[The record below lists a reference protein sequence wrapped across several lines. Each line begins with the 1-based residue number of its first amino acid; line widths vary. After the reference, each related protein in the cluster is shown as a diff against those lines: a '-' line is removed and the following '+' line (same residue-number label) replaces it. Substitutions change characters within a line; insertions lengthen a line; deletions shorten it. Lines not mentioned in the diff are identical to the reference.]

1 MIKKILIT
9 GIPGSGKTTL
19 AKPLAELI
27 GAVHLN
33 ADEVR
38 TMYDD
43 WDFSM
48 EGRIRQATRM
58 KYLSDGIS
66 LTGKTVIAD
75 FVCPTNVLR
84 DLYSPDYT
92 IWMNTIDK
100 SRYADTDDMFEAPTD
115 SDYVVS
121 EWFDD
126 THKQLLEVIKF
137 YSARLDDSNNDRAEG
152 TSLSNL
158 ELKYDKKPGE

>member
-19 AKPLAELI
+19 AKPLAELL

-58 KYLSDGIS
+58 KYLSDGIT
-66 LTGKTVIAD
+66 LTGKAVIAD
-75 FVCPTNVLR
+75 FVCPTSVLR

-92 IWMNTIDK
+92 IWMNTIK
-100 SRYADTDDMFEAPTD
+100 ESRYTDTDEMFEAPTD
-115 SDYVVS
+115 SDYIVS
-121 EWFDD
+121 KWFDD

-137 YSARLDDSNNDRAEG
+137 YSAKLDDFKNDRAEG
-152 TSLSNL
+152 SSLWNL
-158 ELKYDKKPGE
+158 ELKYDKKPGV